1 MHSNNNTVRKPK
13 TVDEIIFPTWNRLI
27 EILDLS
33 PDNDWEN
40 IANYF
45 PKIFDIFEINT
56 IKQDLKKPGYSSS
69 ATVLESLRN
78 NLVPIEKLYECFV
91 VYQLIEACEILEKN
105 CKLSLFPSNL

>member
-1 MHSNNNTVRKPK
+1 MQSNINIARKPK

-40 IANYF
+40 IADHF
-45 PKIFDIFEINT
+45 PEIFNIFEINT
-56 IKQDLKKPGYSSS
+56 IKQDLKKPGYSAS

-78 NLVPIEKLYECFV
+78 NLVPIEKLYQCFV
-91 VYQLIEACEILEKN
+91 SCQSIEACEILEKN
-105 CKLSLFPSNL
+105 CKVL